1 MKRKAFSFGFA
12 GLSGLALFGA
22 ILSGTRHAP
31 ARADAS
37 NYTNQ
42 RRQVRACVLVSGAA
56 QDIGANNSIA
66 PSNTEPYVFY
76 AMDKANDLKPAGLEF
91 VNPLAPTS
99 LTLDAYN
106 RWRNRVPNGG
116 TDRAFVNTTSESA
129 VFQVGQPVA
138 KNMAAYW
145 EVNLDGLSAQ
155 TLQQFD
161 VVYIPLHGGRDPRAS
176 NGPGSLRR
184 VKFTP
189 TEREL
194 LRRYVDGGG
203 TVWLEN
209 AGEIKDAFAQSPG
222 ELAES
227 FFMWLN
233 TVDGPLNP
241 SNVSIVS
248 AHHPLVN
255 YPYQFTQQDAYSLGL
270 YNPTSAAFTGYA
282 TRGGS
287 RPLNVAALPIINK
300 GGLTTVW
307 ASDYGAGHVMVTS
320 ATVGGDINNYL
331 LSGNANG
338 SAGSSVVG
346 ANDGAVSGDNLGNI
360 PAADMKLAYN
370 MVSWISSVPTPGS
383 NQRRTGSTTDNIG
396 SILGL
401 KWSPIPITG
410 ANPIEPA
417 TVANG
422 NPGSG
427 ATMYKGMA
435 FWVDGNNWMHAYNV
449 NPGLSLN
456 SNSNVPDGG
465 ITDFAYGASYDQ
477 IWTDSGSVL
486 GNPANT
492 RAATPT
498 IISQY
503 DGTAGGTGTTYEV
516 AVVTTTD
523 GTTNFY
529 QAFPRLNGLLN
540 SGNSPAFKQLTSG
553 GSLKPALDPS
563 GSNGGTPIPG
573 AGLPYGQSSPK
584 PVPAPAYSDGILF
597 TLVFSKPQGSGGEL
611 GWRIAP
617 IDLLASLQ
625 NGPMGDAVSVFDN
638 SIKTQM
644 DTHTLAPSADFGN
657 GMGLPG
663 YYAPSGSLTVGEVQS
678 TESAAVDRMIYVS
691 SGADAA
697 PTPPTPGVV
706 HGVWFS
712 TRNEQLNDVDPAD
725 AQNRTFIPT
734 GHRARVPWYTTL
746 NKTSSIN
753 LLPVIHVVLHQSA
766 TDSTIVAQNEYYY
779 PADFDISYA
788 PEATQMP
795 PLPVSN
801 HNVRVIFHSN
811 ITPPRAF
818 DDVRVDYTVDWP
830 GDPVGNVNA
839 TTPNPE
845 DMKVIAGSREFPLMT
860 PNPAQMLSETT
871 GGATLSSLDNLLYT
885 VTNMHD
891 QSAGAGG
898 ATPAIEDRIVSG
910 RDQYASLAPTTRPR
924 GNGNPVVNWTFGPAP
939 ARLFDSAYGGGK
951 FNNYQSQPRLTYQGA
966 PLYNFKAVGPPISY
980 NGTVYVVGMAFSRQP
995 GTNASPPAV
1004 TVILALNENINATL
1018 DLGVTVGELKNL
1030 QLVQP
1035 SVLDPQN
1042 VITLRFGFEFTA
1054 ERVQDPVTGVF
1065 KTIAHIDNF
1074 QPEGSR
1080 DAFNTTLP
1088 IWINDTGAAGQNAYT
1103 GPIRDVTG
1111 FGPTDNLVSYVV
1123 IPNTAT
1129 GSDSSGNLLRPGLI
1143 PTSGPSISGNTLYFA
1158 ADVGYRN
1165 GGTVPS
1171 TIVSVDLLRSAQ
1183 MQGDYKYKN
1192 AEGQDIYVASVPQS
1206 NIFTDVTTR
1215 KELSTVM
1222 PSVSPPLGSANVMLA
1237 PNAQNLVGLDN
1248 GLILIADS
1256 HRLLEV
1262 DAGGNASWSM
1272 ESTLTQTLVGGNTLQ
1287 TGGQSLKSIGLAHPN
1302 TAMRHSLNEFLIAD
1316 TGNNRIVSANRGAT
1330 TRYEVAGFQDGIK
1343 FLPPGEPITL
1353 NAPTDVQ
1360 TFSETYGT
1368 GQFMLTNRTSGETFT
1383 YPGACTV
1390 YHYLIADGGN
1400 YRIVDIADIYD
1411 NTTGQI
1417 IGTPGNPTGMV
1428 GSKGTAANGDKLLIF
1443 VSRSLGEQNQ
1453 RLRYRTIQQFRQ
1465 DGYDYIIAC
1474 VGNVRQGNTGGV
1486 GILGNDNTNFEG
1498 PGGSI
1503 MAIQRTANDPA
1514 NTNGQVGDTVRVVNS
1529 IIVTNSDGSQ
1539 RRQAIS
1545 NPTWFKEYGAF
1556 DPQAPATTGKITP
1569 HFLLADSNGCYVLK
1583 IGSVTINGK
1592 TTQEYVT
1599 DWVLTNQDYY
1609 FMTGRK
1615 LQATCIQRETL
1626 SDVSS
1631 RNLFEPRFLITNGYS
1646 GADDIVS
1653 MFNYIQK
1660 SDVISGEVFEIK
1672 SSDYFTAQGKNF
1684 LGYRFPNA
1692 RRYMPTGINDGSLPN
1707 ITPSITRMIP
1717 VEKPVKDVSGNLIGI
1732 RRAIGSADN
1741 SLTTYSLQ
1749 QPQYAERPF

>member
-31 ARADAS
+31 AHADAS

-42 RRQVRACVLVSGAA
+42 RHQIRACVLVSGAA
-56 QDIGANNSIA
+56 QDTGANNGIA

-76 AMDKANDLKPAGLEF
+76 AMDKSNDLKPAGLEF

-99 LTLDAYN
+99 LTLDTYN

-116 TDRAFVNTTSESA
+116 TDRAFVSGTSENG

-145 EVNLDGLSAQ
+145 EMNLDNLSAQ
-155 TLQQFD
+155 TLQQYD
-161 VVYIPLHGGRDPRAS
+161 VVYIPLHGGRDPRVS
-176 NGPGSLRR
+176 GGPNSLRD
-184 VKFTP
+184 VKFTA
-189 TEREL
+189 TERER

-203 TVWLEN
+203 TIWLEN
-209 AGEIKDAFAQSPG
+209 AGEAKDAFAQGSSNEP
-222 ELAES
+222 AES
-227 FFMWLN
+227 FFEWLN
-233 TVDGPLNP
+233 TVNGPLATD
-241 SNVSIVS
+241 NVSIVS
-248 AHHPLVN
+248 SHHPLVN
-255 YPYQFTQQDAYSLGL
+255 YPYQFTQQDAYGLGL
-270 YNPTSAAFTGYA
+270 YNPANAAFAGYKA
-282 TRGGS
+282 QGAS
-287 RPLNVAALPIINK
+287 RPLNLAALPIINK
-300 GGLTTVW
+300 GAVTTVW

-331 LSGNANG
+331 LSGNVNG
-338 SAGSSVVG
+338 SAGSSVMGV
-346 ANDGAVSGDNLGNI
+346 NDGAVSGDNLGNI

-401 KWSPIPITG
+401 KWSPIPITDM
-410 ANPIEPA
+410 NPIEKA
-417 TVANG
+417 TVATG

-465 ITDFAYGASYDQ
+465 IPDFSYGASYDQ

-486 GNPANT
+486 GSPSNT
-492 RAATPT
+492 RASTPT

-516 AVVTTTD
+516 AIVATTD

-529 QAFPRLNGLLN
+529 QAFPRLNGVLT
-540 SGNSPAFKQLTSG
+540 SGYMQAFNPLVSG

-563 GSNGGTPIPG
+563 GSGGGTPIPS

-597 TLVFSKPQGSGGEL
+597 TLVFSKPLGNAGEL

-617 IDLLASLQ
+617 IDLLKSLQ
-625 NGPMGDAVSVFDN
+625 NGTDAVSVFDN
-638 SIKTQM
+638 SIKTKT
-644 DTHTLAPSADFGN
+644 DVHTLAPSADFG

-678 TESAAVDRMIYVS
+678 TESDAVDRMIYVS

-697 PTPPTPGVV
+697 PNPPLVGVV

-712 TRNEQLNDVDPAD
+712 TRNEQLNPDPAD
-725 AQNRTFIPT
+725 VTGYTFMPS
-734 GHRARVPWYTTL
+734 GHRARVPWYTTVG
-746 NKTSSIN
+746 KTSSIN
-753 LLPVIHVVLHQSA
+753 LLPVLHVVAHQSA
-766 TDSTIVAQNEYYY
+766 TDNTIIAQNEYYY
-779 PADFDISYA
+779 PTDFDISYDTEKV
-788 PEATQMP
+788 PMGQ
-795 PLPVSN
+795 PVPNN
-801 HNVRVIFHSN
+801 HNVRVIFHNN
-811 ITPPRAF
+811 IPLIHAY
-818 DDVRVDYTVDWP
+818 DDVRADYTVDWP
-830 GDPVGNVNA
+830 GDIVGNAANA
-839 TTPNPE
+839 NTPVME
-845 DMKVIAGSREFPLMT
+845 DMNVIARSRDFPLMT

-871 GGATLSSLDNLLYT
+871 GGVTLSSLDNLLYA

-891 QSAGAGG
+891 QSGG
-898 ATPAIEDRIVSG
+898 TGGSTPPIEDRVVSG
-910 RDQYASLAPTTRPR
+910 RDQYSSLSPTARPR

-939 ARLFDSAYGGGK
+939 ARQFDSAYGGGR
-951 FNNYQSQPRLTYQGA
+951 FNNYQSQPRLTYKGA
-966 PLYNFKAVGPPISY
+966 PLYNFKAVGPPVSY
-980 NGTVYVVGMAFSRQP
+980 NGTVYVVGMAFSRPP
-995 GTNASPPAV
+995 GTNASAPAV

-1018 DLGVTVGELKNL
+1018 DLGVTAGALTSI

-1042 VITLRFGFEFTA
+1042 VITLAYGTDFTA
-1054 ERVQDPVTGVF
+1054 ERVQDPVTGTF

-1074 QPEGSR
+1074 QPAGSR
-1080 DAFNTTLP
+1080 DAFNTALP
-1088 IWINDTGAAGQNAYT
+1088 IWINDPGAAAGQNAFT
-1103 GPIRDVTG
+1103 GPILNPATG
-1111 FGPTDNLVSYVV
+1111 FGPTDNLISYVV
-1123 IPNTAT
+1123 IPNAAN
-1129 GSDSSGNLLRPGLI
+1129 GPDPSGNLLRPGLV

-1171 TIVSVDLLRSAQ
+1171 TIVSVDLLRSAGL
-1183 MQGDYKYKN
+1183 QGDYKDASGN
-1192 AEGQDIYVASVPQS
+1192 YVATVPQS
-1206 NIFTDVTTR
+1206 NIYTDVTTR

-1222 PSVSPPLGSANVMLA
+1222 PSVSPPLGSANVILA

-1272 ESTLTQTLVGGNTLQ
+1272 DSTLSLTPVGGNTLQ
-1287 TGGQSLKSIGLAHPN
+1287 TGGQSLKSIGLSHPN
-1302 TAMRHSLNEFLIAD
+1302 TATRYSLNEFLIAD
-1316 TGNNRIVSANRGAT
+1316 TGNSRIVSANRGAT
-1330 TRYEVAGFQDGIK
+1330 TRYEVAGFQDGIR
-1343 FLPPGEPITL
+1343 FLPPGEPVTL

-1360 TFSETYGT
+1360 TFVETYGA
-1368 GQFMLTNRTSGETFT
+1368 GQFTLTNRDTGLVFT
-1383 YPGACTV
+1383 YAKACTV
-1390 YHYLIADGGN
+1390 YHYLIADSGN
-1400 YRIVDIADIYD
+1400 YRIVDIADVYD
-1411 NTTGQI
+1411 NTTGNFI
-1417 IGTPGNPTGMV
+1417 TMTDTKGNVTV
-1428 GSKGTAANGDKLLIF
+1428 GGEKLLIF

-1474 VGNVRQGNTGGV
+1474 VGNVRQGNTGGA

-1503 MAIQRTANDPA
+1503 VAIQRTANDPA
-1514 NTNGQVGDTVRVVNS
+1514 NTNGQIGDTVRVVNS

-1556 DPQAPATTGKITP
+1556 DPQAPATTGNITP
-1569 HFLLADSNGCYVLK
+1569 HFLLADANGCYVLK
-1583 IGSVTINGK
+1583 IGSVTLNGK

-1615 LQATCIQRETL
+1615 LQASCIQRETL
-1626 SDVSS
+1626 SDVSD

-1646 GADDIVS
+1646 GADDVNKLFGIGDS
-1653 MFNYIQK
+1653 GAIT
-1660 SDVISGEVFEIK
+1660 GEVFEIR
-1672 SSDYFTAQGKNF
+1672 SSDYFTSKALNKTV
-1684 LGYRFPNA
+1684 LGYQFPGFQ
-1692 RRYMPTGINDGSLPN
+1692 RYASAGINSS
-1707 ITPSITRMIP
+1707 TITRMIP
-1717 VEKPVKDVSGNLIGI
+1717 TEKPVFNAANQLIGI

>member
-31 ARADAS
+31 AYADAS

-42 RRQVRACVLVSGAA
+42 RRQIRACVLVSGAA
-56 QDIGANNSIA
+56 QDIGAGNGIA

-76 AMDKANDLKPAGLEF
+76 AMDKGNDLKPAGLEF
-91 VNPLAPTS
+91 VNPLAPSSITQE
-99 LTLDAYN
+99 TYN

-116 TDRAFVNTTSESA
+116 TDRAFVNGTSEAS

-145 EVNLDGLSAQ
+145 EVNLDSLSAQ

-161 VVYIPLHGGRDPRAS
+161 VVYIPLHGGRDPRAPA
-176 NGPGSLRR
+176 NVVGSLHD
-184 VKFTP
+184 VKFTA
-189 TEREL
+189 TERER

-203 TVWLEN
+203 TIWLEN
-209 AGEIKDAFAQSPG
+209 AGEPKDAFAQSPG

-227 FFMWLN
+227 FFLWLN
-233 TVDGPLNP
+233 TMPGP
-241 SNVSIVS
+241 SATGNVSIVS
-248 AHHPLVN
+248 SHHPLVN

-270 YNPTSAAFTGYA
+270 YNPTNAAFAGYP

-287 RPLNVAALPIINK
+287 RPLNFAALPIINK
-300 GGLTTVW
+300 TNGNGSVTTVW
-307 ASDYGAGHVMVTS
+307 AGDYGAGHVMVTS
-320 ATVGGDINNYL
+320 ATIGGDINNYL

-401 KWSPIPITG
+401 KWSPIPITS
-410 ANPIEPA
+410 ANPIEKA
-417 TVANG
+417 TVAAG

-456 SNSNVPDGG
+456 GNSNVPDGG

-477 IWTDSGSVL
+477 IWTDSGSIL
-486 GNPANT
+486 GNPSNT
-492 RAATPT
+492 RASTPT

-503 DGTAGGTGTTYEV
+503 DGTAGGNGTTYEV
-516 AVVTTTD
+516 AVVSTTD
-523 GTTNFY
+523 GATHFY
-529 QAFPRLNGLLN
+529 NAFPRLGGVLDNKN
-540 SGNSPAFKQLTSG
+540 STAFKSVTSG

-563 GSNGGTPIPG
+563 GSGGGAAIPS

-597 TLVFSKPQGSGGEL
+597 TLVFSKPLGSAGQL

-617 IDLLASLQ
+617 IDLLTSLQ
-625 NGPMGDAVSVFDN
+625 NGPTGDAVSIFDN
-638 SIKTQM
+638 NIKTNA
-644 DTHTLAPSADFGN
+644 DTHTLAPSADFM

-663 YYAPSGSLTVGEVQS
+663 YNAPNGSLAVGEVQS
-678 TESAAVDRMIYVS
+678 TETDAVDRVVYVS
-691 SGADAA
+691 VAADGSNQPQAGA
-697 PTPPTPGVV
+697 V

-712 TRNEQLNDVDPAD
+712 TRNETLKPDPTD
-725 AQNRTFIPT
+725 PMGKTFRPNAN
-734 GHRARVPWYTTL
+734 RARVPWYTTTG
-746 NKTSSIN
+746 KTSSVN
-753 LLPVIHVVLHQSA
+753 LMPVIHVIAHQSA
-766 TDSTIVAQNEYYY
+766 TDNTIVAQNEYYY

-788 PEATQMP
+788 PEATQP
-795 PLPVSN
+795 PQPPSGN
-801 HNVRVIFHSN
+801 HNVRVIFHN
-811 ITPPRAF
+811 TITPPRAF

-830 GDPVGNVNA
+830 GDTVGNVSAN
-839 TTPNPE
+839 TPSPE
-845 DMKVIAGSREFPLMT
+845 DMRIIANTRTFSLMT

-871 GGATLSSLDNLLYT
+871 GGATLSALDNLLYT

-891 QSAGAGG
+891 QSGGAGG
-898 ATPAIEDRIVSG
+898 NTPPVEDRIACG
-910 RDQYASLAPTTRPR
+910 RDQYLTASPLGPPR
-924 GNGNPVVNWTFGPAP
+924 GSGNVVNWTFAPAP
-939 ARLFDSAYGGGK
+939 ARQFDGTYGAG
-951 FNNYQSQPRLTYQGA
+951 FDNYQSQPRLTYQGK
-966 PLYNFKAVGPPISY
+966 PIYNFKAVGPPISY
-980 NGTVYVVGMAFSRQP
+980 NGTVYAVGMGFGNAP
-995 GTNASPPAV
+995 GTGAAQPDY
-1004 TVILALNENINATL
+1004 TVILALRENIDATL
-1018 DLGVTVGELKNL
+1018 DLGIITDELNTI

-1035 SVLDPQN
+1035 SVLEPQN
-1042 VITLRFGFEFTA
+1042 VITLQYGRDFSA
-1054 ERVQDPVTGVF
+1054 EKVQDPVSGMY

-1074 QPEGSR
+1074 QPMGSR
-1080 DAFNTTLP
+1080 DAFNTALP
-1088 IWINDTGAAGQNAYT
+1088 IWIKATSAMGGGAKFG
-1103 GPIRDVTG
+1103 GPILNPATG
-1111 FGPTDNLVSYVV
+1111 FGPTDNLISYVV
-1123 IPNTAT
+1123 IPRNAS
-1129 GSDSSGNLLRPGLI
+1129 GSDSSGSKLSAGLV

-1165 GGTVPS
+1165 GGAVPS
-1171 TIVSVDLLRSAQ
+1171 TIVSVDLLRSTGI
-1183 MQGDYKYKN
+1183 QGDYQDASKN
-1192 AEGQDIYVASVPQS
+1192 FVVTMPQS
-1206 NIFTDVTTR
+1206 DVFTDLVSR
-1215 KELSTVM
+1215 QALNTVM
-1222 PSVSPPLGSANVMLA
+1222 PSVCPPLGSANVMLA

-1248 GLILIADS
+1248 GLLLIADS

-1262 DAGGNASWSM
+1262 DAGGNAAWSM
-1272 ESTLTQTLVGGNTLQ
+1272 ESTLTQTLTGGNTLQ
-1287 TGGQSLKSIGLAHPN
+1287 NSGQALKSIGLAHPN
-1302 TAMRHSLNEFLIAD
+1302 TATRSSLNEFLIAD

-1360 TFSETYGT
+1360 TFAETYAANT
-1368 GQFMLTNRTSGETFT
+1368 FTLTNRNTGETFT

-1390 YHYLIADGGN
+1390 YHYLIADSGN

-1411 NTTGQI
+1411 NTTGNF
-1417 IGTPGNPTGMV
+1417 IGMT
-1428 GSKGTAANGDKLLIF
+1428 GSKGTGVGGEKLLIF

-1486 GILGNDNTNFEG
+1486 GVLGNDNTNFEG

-1514 NTNGQVGDTVRVVNS
+1514 NTNGQIGDTVRVVNS
-1529 IIVTNSDGSQ
+1529 IIVNNTDGSQ

-1569 HFLLADSNGCYVLK
+1569 HFLLADANGCYVLK

-1599 DWVLTNQDYY
+1599 DWVLTNQDYSY
-1609 FMTGRK
+1609 MTGRK

-1626 SDVSS
+1626 SDISS
-1631 RNLFEPRFLITNGYS
+1631 RNLFEPRFIITNAYS
-1646 GADDIVS
+1646 GSDDIKNLFS
-1653 MFNYIQK
+1653 FIQQ
-1660 SDVISGEVFEIK
+1660 SDVITGEVFEIK
-1672 SSDYFTAQGKNF
+1672 SSDYFTAAGKNY
-1684 LGYRFPNA
+1684 LGYQFPNA
-1692 RRYMPTGINDGSLPN
+1692 RRYMAQGINDGTLPGG
-1707 ITPSITRMIP
+1707 ILPTITRMIP
-1717 VEKPVKDVSGNLIGI
+1717 TEKPVKNAAGNLIGI